1 MENVRVGTLIAPES
15 YVLEAGAFTK
25 EALDVLD
32 KNSVRYLDVVAGA
45 PYLTLEQSYVF
56 AGSVANIR
64 PENRN
69 LAFAAIGYIEVIKNG
84 ESTVR
89 YSPVYTV
96 RSVSRVATAAYADVR
111 AEADGEYLYE
121 VNGVFSPYSEEQRS
135 VLEALRDPLVYE
147 ISTVEAGLECA
158 KKAGCSTIL
167 TPAPARL
174 LGENILKNVDY
185 LIPNEIEILQVLRGY
200 TSINSAAEGLL
211 ERGVKNVIVTLGSS
225 GSMLFNKDGQK
236 KYPAHPLRPIDTV
249 GAGDCFA
256 GSLMAGL
263 KIYGDDLDAAIKLAS
278 AAASLSITRMG
289 AQSHAKLDEVLKLMG
304 KSGL

>member
-1 MENVRVGTLIAPES
+1 MKSEKSILVVGSMNMDMVVKAARIPRVGETVLGGVFNQYEGGKGANQAVAAKTLYADTFFC
-15 YVLEAGAFTK
+15 AGVGDDSIGRGYLKYLKAK
-25 EALDVLD
+25 ELDVSLV
-32 KNSVRYLDVVAGA
+32 KVFEGSHSGVALITVGKEGHNIITVAPGANLLLSVEDMKSIDFKRFSHAAFQLENELSPGGA
-45 PYLTLEQSYVF
+45 V
-56 AGSVANIR
+56 
-64 PENRN
+64 
-69 LAFAAIGYIEVIKNG
+69 
-84 ESTVR
+84 
-89 YSPVYTV
+89 
-96 RSVSRVATAAYADVR
+96 
-111 AEADGEYLYE
+111 
-121 VNGVFSPYSEEQRS
+121 
-135 VLEALRDPLVYE
+135 
-147 ISTVEAGLECA
+147 LECA

-174 LGENILKNVDY
+174 LGENIRKNVDY
-185 LIPNEIEILQVLRGY
+185 LIANEIEILQVLRGY

-225 GSMLFNKDGQK
+225 GSMLFNKDGQR